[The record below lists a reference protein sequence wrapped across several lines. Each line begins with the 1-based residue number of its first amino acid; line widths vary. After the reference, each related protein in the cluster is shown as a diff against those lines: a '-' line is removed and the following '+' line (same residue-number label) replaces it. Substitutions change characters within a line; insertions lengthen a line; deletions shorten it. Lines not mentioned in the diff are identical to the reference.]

1 MCTIKEKWES
11 SSSNYQHTKSNI
23 LWEDWELSFC
33 KLSVLIW
40 AEDATR
46 VCLVFRVALCGEK
59 FSNVVYFLNYWRVA
73 WRNDAWSSF
82 LLPWLHTDTI
92 FLSPIR
98 EFDSWYGSNT
108 IQPDAPC
115 ITYLLTLTTWP
126 KLKPQSFLAFSA
138 EQPCLTMISWM
149 VVCSLWSGLVS
160 PVGSSQWPCGVI
172 LVSRA
177 NLPSQC
183 AVSRAGG
190 GGTMQMVHHR

>member
-59 FSNVVYFLNYWRVA
+59 FSKKFIFWIIDVA

-82 LLPWLHTDTI
+82 LLPRVHTDTI
-92 FLSPIR
+92 FLSPIPTKKV
-98 EFDSWYGSNT
+98 DSWYARIWS
-108 IQPDAPC
+108 PC
-115 ITYLLTLTTWP
+115 FMLMVFQLNLTN
-126 KLKPQSFLAFSA
+126 SFKDIRSM
-138 EQPCLTMISWM
+138 C
-149 VVCSLWSGLVS
+149 
-160 PVGSSQWPCGVI
+160 
-172 LVSRA
+172 
-177 NLPSQC
+177 N
-183 AVSRAGG
+183 
-190 GGTMQMVHHR
+190 